1 MQPMTN
7 NKTRPAVGRL
17 VLVRHGQS
25 DWNQKNLF
33 TGWTDVDLTALGRE
47 EARQG
52 GQTLRAAGL
61 HFDIALTSVLTRA
74 IRTLW
79 IVLDEMNL
87 TWIPVEKSWR
97 LNERHYGS
105 LQGLDK
111 AQTTAKHG
119 EAQVKI
125 WRRSYDIP
133 PPPLDPS
140 DERHPCHD
148 PRYAGLAPTL
158 LPGTE
163 SLKTTLARVQPYWED
178 RIAHELL
185 LGRNVLVAA
194 HGNSLRALVKMLE
207 GISDE
212 EITELNI
219 PTGVPRLYELDSA
232 LKPTRAEYLGD
243 AAAIAA
249 AAEAVA
255 NQAKAKR

>member
-1 MQPMTN
+1 MT
-7 NKTRPAVGRL
+7 KSKIRPSVGRL

-33 TGWTDVDLTALGRE
+33 TGWTDVDLTAQGRE
-47 EARQG
+47 EARQAG
-52 GQTLRAAGL
+52 RTLTGAGL
-61 HFDIALTSVLTRA
+61 TFDVAFTSVLTRA

-79 IVLDEMNL
+79 IVLDEMKL
-87 TWIPVEKSWR
+87 MWIPVENSWR

-133 PPPLDPS
+133 PPPLDES

-148 PRYAGLAPTL
+148 ARYADLPPTV

-178 RIAHELL
+178 RIAAELKR
-185 LGRNVLVAA
+185 GRNVLVAA
-194 HGNSLRALVKMLE
+194 HGNSLRAVVKMLE
-207 GISDE
+207 NISDD

-219 PTGVPRLYELDSA
+219 PTGIPRLYELDA
-232 LKPTRAEYLGD
+232 DLRPTGAEYLGD

-255 NQAKAKR
+255 NQAKAKKK